1 MELAETDSGSSE
13 LTDWLSL
20 GGGGGVGGDG
30 VSAAALPALPPPV
43 PAARIVVAHLLLLL
57 GLEAPLVPPTEVI
70 TVNFGEQC

>member
-30 VSAAALPALPPPV
+30 ESAALPAMPAPV
-43 PAARIVVAHLLLLL
+43 TAVYLSM
-57 GLEAPLVPPTEVI
+57 GD
-70 TVNFGEQC
+70 

>member
-13 LTDWLSL
+13 LTDWLSP
-20 GGGGGVGGDG
+20 GGGGGECGDG
-30 VSAAALPALPPPV
+30 KCAAALPALPAPV
-43 PAARIVVAHLLLLL
+43 PATGIVVAHLLLLL